1 MSLFASVQKAPE
13 NKIFNLN
20 ALFKADSFPQKLN
33 LGVGAYRDS
42 NGKPYVFDVV
52 KSAETHLYNATIAGD
67 LNKEYLP
74 IRGDDGFTRACGEL
88 LYGADSIVFKEKRI
102 ASVQS
107 ISGTG
112 VNTTDGTT
120 AGSLGGLGSATNGV
134 NTYTP
139 ITASQLTAGDAYS
152 FSASYLAGDTVA
164 TSLTVGEVS
173 PFGDLTS
180 TAAGTAGNLAGTID
194 TKNDI
199 TLVAG
204 SAGTTVTGQF
214 VVGLTLD

>member
-1 MSLFASVQKAPE
+1 MKRLLPFIFLVSAPAYADITSQISSSVKLEVA
-13 NKIFNLN
+13 
-20 ALFKADSFPQKLN
+20 AAGTTAD
-33 LGVGAYRDS
+33 
-42 NGKPYVFDVV
+42 
-52 KSAETHLYNATIAGD
+52 
-67 LNKEYLP
+67 
-74 IRGDDGFTRACGEL
+74 
-88 LYGADSIVFKEKRI
+88 RI
-102 ASVQS
+102 GNSYSV
-107 ISGTG
+107 SGTG

-152 FSASYLAGDTVA
+152 FSASYLAGDTVP
-164 TSLTVGEVS
+164 TSLTVGQVS

-180 TAAGTAGNLAGTID
+180 TSAGTAGDLAGTID

-199 TLVAG
+199 TIVAG
-204 SAGTTVTGQF
+204 GAGTTVTGQF

>member
-1 MSLFASVQKAPE
+1 MKRLLPFLFLVSAPAYADITSQISSSIKLEVAAAGTTADRIGNSYSV
-13 NKIFNLN
+13 
-20 ALFKADSFPQKLN
+20 
-33 LGVGAYRDS
+33 
-42 NGKPYVFDVV
+42 
-52 KSAETHLYNATIAGD
+52 
-67 LNKEYLP
+67 
-74 IRGDDGFTRACGEL
+74 
-88 LYGADSIVFKEKRI
+88 
-102 ASVQS
+102 
-107 ISGTG
+107 SGTG

-120 AGSLGGLGSATNGV
+120 TGSLGGLGTATNGV
-134 NTYTP
+134 NAYTP

-152 FSASYLAGDTVA
+152 FSSSYLAGDTVA

-199 TLVAG
+199 TMVAG